1 MNSASNDRWWLA
13 LAALAAAV
21 GVVAALAWEM
31 PLPYWGE

>member
-1 MNSASNDRWWLA
+1 MNSAWSDRWWLA